1 MYFWRPLSISI
12 SNLLRIIFPW
22 HSNKTITKLFFFKF
36 AFLSLP
42 FPVLKLIIFN
52 HFLLQLQH
60 LTSAEIHFYSKSPTS
75 FSLLWFRSLQEIL
88 VKCLVTLLLL
98 QVTRHICSLKKFPLH
113 NADTFNFS
121 AVELNS
127 QLTLT
132 KERSLVCLHN
142 IKYICINQAVTSYI
156 TLILNAYSVFHGDME

>member
-22 HSNKTITKLFFFKF
+22 HSNKTITKLFFKICLSVAAFSCFKTHYF
-36 AFLSLP
+36 QSFFTSAATS
-42 FPVLKLIIFN
+42 
-52 HFLLQLQH
+52 
-60 LTSAEIHFYSKSPTS
+60 SAEIHFYSKSPTS

-88 VKCLVTLLLL
+88 VKCLVTSLLL